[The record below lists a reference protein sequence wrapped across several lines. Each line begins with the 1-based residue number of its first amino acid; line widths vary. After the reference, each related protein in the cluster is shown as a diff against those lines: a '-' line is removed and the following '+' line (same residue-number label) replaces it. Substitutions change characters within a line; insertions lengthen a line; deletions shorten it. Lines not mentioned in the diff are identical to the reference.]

1 MKKITSLLMAI
12 LLTVSLLPAL
22 QANAQTSDEKITAKN
37 FAENSEAVEE
47 ALDQVIVQVSDQMA
61 AGNEDI
67 FVTEYVEEINQNVSI
82 EFHTEDVK
90 SDSISSSS
98 RVVTLA
104 ALPSGKKSYSA
115 KVNAWGFNHELSG
128 VFVYSGGKVQSAT
141 KEVRA
146 GGAAFSHTRPSSIT
160 KLNPSVWSVHSASKH
175 KWLGVVGNYSGLGYT
190 SYITIELYGSGTS
203 SLQRANY
210 KTGI

>member
-1 MKKITSLLMAI
+1 MKKITLLLMTL
-12 LLTVSLLPAL
+12 LLTVSLFPGL
-22 QANAQTSDEKITAKN
+22 QANAQTSHEKSAAKD
-37 FAENSEAVEE
+37 FAENSEAVEK
-47 ALDQVIVQVSDQMA
+47 ALDQVIDQVGDQMA

-82 EFHTEDVK
+82 EFHSEDVK
-90 SDSISSSS
+90 SNSSNGI
-98 RVVTLA
+98 VTMA

-146 GGAAFSHTRPSSIT
+146 GGVAFSHTRPSSIT

-203 SLQRANY
+203 SLQRASY